1 MDESYSQDFYFI
13 GAAVTTQEKWEQ
25 LEQGY
30 YVLREQIAA
39 DHGVPSNV
47 EFHGHELMGGAGE
60 WSPLR
65 GKHREAT
72 GIYAAALRIAQ
83 EADVRYLFRGVDVKR
98 LNARYRYPDQPHK
111 VVLQHLLERVNDY
124 RRDLLPV
131 RHGGRDCRRRRDR
144 HPGGTSESVRKL
156 PLVGHAR
163 LPIESARPDLVTHPV
178 RVLEEHSR
186 FAGGR
191 PRGLPTPATGPGGLK
206 QLRPHRSEVLGWQ
219 RSGNRPVV
227 NDTLHADPGRGPIT
241 HRLRNVHDIAL

>member
-13 GAAVTTQEKWEQ
+13 GAAVTTQEN
-25 LEQGY
+25 

-124 RRDLLPV
+124 RRDLFPFDTEDAIV
-131 RHGGRDCRRRRDR
+131 VADEIA
-144 HPGGTSESVRKL
+144 TQ
-156 PLVGHAR
+156 
-163 LPIESARPDLVTHPV
+163 
-178 RVLEEHSR
+178 EEHRSQFENYRSLGTPGYRSSR
-186 FAGGR
+186 LDLISSPIQFASSKNTPGLQAVDLAVYLHRRQHTITESHPKSAASMAKLSSLIAASTSHDWTWR
-191 PRGLPTPATGPGGLK
+191 P
-206 QLRPHRSEVLGWQ
+206 
-219 RSGNRPVV
+219 
-227 NDTLHADPGRGPIT
+227 
-241 HRLRNVHDIAL
+241 